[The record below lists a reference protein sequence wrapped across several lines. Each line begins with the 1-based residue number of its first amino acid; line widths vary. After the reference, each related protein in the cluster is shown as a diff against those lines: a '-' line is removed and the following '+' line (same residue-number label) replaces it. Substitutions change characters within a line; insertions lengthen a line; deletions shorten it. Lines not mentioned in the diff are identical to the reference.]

1 MGGNPVYLKLWVKD
15 EVSQLD
21 WISLVFCPQKMKGDF
36 PRGNGQLLAAIY
48 EKKILKNGII
58 NVLWM
63 TQGSG
68 HNEIG
73 LSVSAWYSL
82 LCSDNLYGFGQQ
94 KLAIERADVCTGRAR
109 WWYVC
114 SGRQGSVPVWGMIPR
129 LTAPPRQGC
138 SASLPLVISYLCP
151 PFSTLSCFYNKGK
164 KIRHVGF
171 FSLKRWHHA
180 ENDSPIS
187 LWPLA
192 YFIHITFQIISV
204 ASLKDISCILQP
216 APCFIISWN
225 KWVVKFLPFKIA
237 PIGIYG
243 PSKMTKV
250 PH

>member
-1 MGGNPVYLKLWVKD
+1 MKCHSWTGYLLCFAPKKWKEIFQEATVNF
-15 EVSQLD
+15 
-21 WISLVFCPQKMKGDF
+21 WRPFT
-36 PRGNGQLLAAIY
+36 
-48 EKKILKNGII
+48 EKKIFKNGII

-68 HNEIG
+68 HNEMG

-82 LCSDNLYGFGQQ
+82 SCSDNLYGFGQQ

-180 ENDSPIS
+180 ETDSPIS

-243 PSKMTKV
+243 PSKMTTF